1 MDLVIRI
8 IEDEGFIIN
17 SKKTRVR
24 YRNQR
29 QTVTGL
35 IVNKKLSVSKDLE
48 DKLKKNI
55 YFCNKYGVN
64 GHLMHEGLQNKLNF
78 KEYLYGIA
86 YFIKMVNENKGI
98 KYLSDLD
105 NIEWD
110 Y

>member
-1 MDLVIRI
+1 MDLI
-8 IEDEGFIIN
+8 IKIIQDEGFFIN
-17 SKKTRVR
+17 GKKTRVR
-24 YRNQR
+24 YSNQR

-48 DKLKKNI
+48 YKLKKQI

-64 GHLMHEGLQNKLNF
+64 GHLEYEGLQNKLNF
-78 KEYLYGIA
+78 KEYLYGLA
-86 YFIKMVNENKGI
+86 YFVKMVNEDKGR
-98 KYLSDLD
+98 KYLFDLD